1 MNIPLRTPSV
11 WLLLD
16 RNALR
21 FSLQLAESVVLR
33 EIQKTKRSDCSFF
46 NLLLVASL
54 RFSSV
59 YLFDQFVFSAAAL
72 LFLVR

>member
-11 WLLLD
+11 WFLLD

-33 EIQKTKRSDCSFF
+33 EIQKTKRSDCSSF
-46 NLLLVASL
+46 LLVASL